1 MSGRIY
7 GDGSC
12 DNVMPARPTAGMH
25 AAVKV
30 ETDAQLHARLT
41 AAMRERYSPTAI
53 VRVSSDDSAEFLAEC
68 TVKCLVS
75 EQRVHVCH
83 ATATTYG
90 GALRALE
97 TKINEK

>member
-1 MSGRIY
+1 VSTRIY
-7 GDGSC
+7 GSGSC
-12 DNVMPARPTAGMH
+12 DNVFPARPTAGMH

-41 AAMRERYSPTAI
+41 EAHEARGYR
-53 VRVSSDDSAEFLAEC
+53 VRVTSENSVEFLAELR
-68 TVKCLVS
+68 VFS
-75 EQRVHVCH
+75 ESSLSDVVLSR

-97 TKINEK
+97 IVKAW